1 MSGLTY
7 QFKVCARLNG
17 GSDGEGLIK
26 TSLVAP
32 IGFGVPA
39 QMGGAPQRTDPEEL
53 LLSAVSA
60 CYTITLSLIYER
72 DGLTAP
78 DLELDAFGQVERQPD
93 RSLKFTQITLR
104 PTIFISNPNE
114 KQLAE
119 ELAASAEK
127 QCFISNIVRATV
139 PISVEPIIITKN

>member
-1 MSGLTY
+1 MPGLTY

-26 TSLVAP
+26 TSLPAP
-32 IGFGVPA
+32 ISYGVPA
-39 QMGGAPQRTDPEEL
+39 EMGGTPHRTNPEEL

-60 CYTITLSLIYER
+60 CYTITLALLYER
-72 DGLTAP
+72 KGLAAP

-93 RSLKFTQITLR
+93 RSLVFTQITLR
-104 PTIFISNPNE
+104 PTIFISSPNE

-119 ELAASAEK
+119 EMAARAEK
-127 QCFISNIVRATV
+127 QCFISNIVRSTV
-139 PISVEPIIITKN
+139 PVSVEPVIITKN